1 MSETI
6 FRIQKN
12 AENPFVMIDKRI
24 TKDKRLSYK
33 AKFLSRLC
41 GGESSVSLTISSSCF
56 LSRLCGGE

>member
-12 AENPFVMIDKRI
+12 ADNPFVMIDKNVFED
-24 TKDKRLSYK
+24 TSLSFK

-41 GGESSVSLTISSSCF
+41 GGEYHA
-56 LSRLCGGE
+56 